1 MESFTLGLMRGDGA
15 PLYRQLYRHIVE
27 EIASGGLA
35 AGEKLPSK
43 RRLAADL
50 RVSVS
55 TVETAYQMLVAEG
68 YIAARAK
75 SGFTVCRIEKLDA
88 PVRPAPAAPP
98 EPPAKRWAYDFGTG
112 SVDTALFPFKTW
124 ARIQRETVTAHPE
137 LLNHGSRQGD
147 ASLRAAIAKY
157 LHAYRGVVCAPEQ
170 IVVGAGIEYLVG
182 LLARLFCASTFAVEN
197 PGYPRTAQ
205 VLRNNGVR
213 TVFVPVDGDGMTL
226 DALQAGGAQLAYVTP
241 SHQFPTGA
249 TMPIARRTE
258 LLRWAGAAPGRYVV
272 EDDYD
277 SEFRYDTRPIPS
289 LQGLDQAGRV
299 IYVSTFSKSMA
310 PSMRIGYMVL
320 PVPVLEMYRA
330 EYGVYSSTVSRFEQQ
345 TLARF
350 ITEGYF
356 TRHLARERVAYKA
369 RRDALAAALNTA
381 FAPGELTLAGLH
393 TGLNLLAKLKD
404 PPPDAA
410 LRCAAEAEGVQLSLL
425 SDYDLTGE
433 APSAAGTLVLGYGSL
448 KDEACASVGETLKKV
463 CMAAREASVT
473 V

>member
-1 MESFTLGLMRGDGA
+1 MEDRHESFTLGLMRGDGA

-157 LHAYRGVVCAPEQ
+157 LHAYRGVVCARPSRSWW
-170 IVVGAGIEYLVG
+170 
-182 LLARLFCASTFAVEN
+182 ARASNIWWACW
-197 PGYPRTAQ
+197 PGCSAPAP
-205 VLRNNGVR
+205 LRWKIR
-213 TVFVPVDGDGMTL
+213 AIP
-226 DALQAGGAQLAYVTP
+226 
-241 SHQFPTGA
+241 
-249 TMPIARRTE
+249 ARR
-258 LLRWAGAAPGRYVV
+258 
-272 EDDYD
+272 
-277 SEFRYDTRPIPS
+277 
-289 LQGLDQAGRV
+289 
-299 IYVSTFSKSMA
+299 
-310 PSMRIGYMVL
+310 
-320 PVPVLEMYRA
+320 
-330 EYGVYSSTVSRFEQQ
+330 
-345 TLARF
+345 
-350 ITEGYF
+350 
-356 TRHLARERVAYKA
+356 
-369 RRDALAAALNTA
+369 
-381 FAPGELTLAGLH
+381 
-393 TGLNLLAKLKD
+393 
-404 PPPDAA
+404 
-410 LRCAAEAEGVQLSLL
+410 RCCA
-425 SDYDLTGE
+425 T
-433 APSAAGTLVLGYGSL
+433 T
-448 KDEACASVGETLKKV
+448 ACARCSCLWTGT
-463 CMAAREASVT
+463 A
-473 V
+473 